1 MKGVDYSWC
10 ERITNN
16 VLNLEKREIEEQ
28 LEYVSNFEMF
38 KMICGSTLAGMA
50 LFVIIWMIETL

>member
-1 MKGVDYSWC
+1 MNEK
-10 ERITNN
+10 ITNK

-38 KMICGSTLAGMA
+38 KMICGSTLAGMV
-50 LFVIIWMIETL
+50 LFVAIWMIEAL